1 MHENN
6 IELLNRE
13 AQRLLDLNIDLLQ
26 EMLNRPNVL
35 EEQQDNDKKQLFD
48 RSRAEKRVEELKGER
63 SKISRNEVVLAIVGT
78 MKAGKSTT
86 INAIVGKEILPNR
99 DRPMTAIPTL
109 IRHVAGKKTPE
120 LHLKHLDPIQ
130 QLLAALTQTART
142 PTGEKQIRAIQ
153 ADEDNKHLL
162 DIMHSSNAWCSSAHH
177 GEKEIFEFLKN
188 LNDLVRLA
196 TLLNAEFP
204 FEAYSQVDNL
214 PVIEVEF
221 SHLTGM
227 DASQGTLT
235 LLDTPGPNE
244 AGQAHLHTMMRDQL
258 QKASAVLAVMD
269 YTQMKS
275 EADDK
280 VRQEIN
286 DIADVTAG
294 RLFILVNKFDQKN
307 RNGSSEET
315 VKLSVPAMMRS
326 GVITSDRVYPGSAN
340 RAYLANRVRTVL
352 SEADALPENED
363 WVNDFGEMAFGGMW
377 EETPLDNK
385 ESFLKQADY
394 FWKKSKFEQLLS
406 EVVQSAHAKAAALAV
421 DSATSKLVQNA
432 ENTHE
437 YLSLR
442 HQGMVADIQNLQ
454 EQINGLLS
462 DISNIKS
469 AQKTVNNEVNAAKKN
484 ISKETQVLLE
494 NVSHK
499 LTGELDNFFEKGK
512 DEEERLDLASLIE
525 PVTNG
530 FIGKFLGSLRVPS
543 STKKPVFDKNNP
555 VIQFESHGEA
565 QTFASDIEK
574 KVLAILQ
581 QAEQEIKTPLTD
593 IVREIEQS
601 FHGNAMQAV
610 DDIAGQI
617 NDRLQDGGFS
627 VKITFPN
634 VENLRTSLS
643 VTSQM
648 GEFLEEKSFSKT
660 RRRRSS
666 GAWGTVCGWF
676 GTDDWGWEE
685 YTETVQ
691 RTVIDM
697 NKIRSAVSKQADEH
711 FRALNDEIEKGIT
724 KPIVTK
730 IGEFFSEF
738 KAKVEQLRN
747 TLIKS
752 KQDHESNKLVKEELT
767 AHLLMLQQRTPELLL
782 DSKALKVDLEP
793 MLK

>member
-6 IELLNRE
+6 IELLNLE

-26 EMLNRPNVL
+26 EMLSRPNVL

-63 SKISRNEVVLAIVGT
+63 SKISRKEVVLAIVGT

-130 QLLAALTQTART
+130 QLLAALTKTAST
-142 PTGEKQIRAIQ
+142 PAGKKQIRAIQ

-204 FEAYSQVDNL
+204 FDAYSQVDNL

-227 DASQGTLT
+227 DASHGTLT

-244 AGQAHLHTMMRDQL
+244 AGQAHLYTMMRDQL

-377 EETPLDNK
+377 EETPLDDK
-385 ESFLKQADY
+385 ESFLKQADF

-421 DSATSKLVQNA
+421 DSAASKLVQNA

-454 EQINGLLS
+454 DQINGLLS

-484 ISKETQVLLE
+484 ISKETQALLE
-494 NVSHK
+494 SVSHK

-512 DEEERLDLASLIE
+512 DEEERLDLASFIE

-530 FIGKFLGSLRVPS
+530 VFGKLFGSLLVPS

-555 VIQFESHGEA
+555 VIQFENHGEA
-565 QTFASDIEK
+565 QAFASDIEK
-574 KVLAILQ
+574 SVLAILQ
-581 QAEQEIKTPLTD
+581 QAEQEIKPPLTD

-610 DDIAGQI
+610 DEIAGQI

-724 KPIVTK
+724 QPIVTK

-767 AHLLMLQQRTPELLL
+767 AHLLVLQQRTPELLL
-782 DSKALKVDLEP
+782 DSKALKADLEP

>member
-6 IELLNRE
+6 IELLNLE

-99 DRPMTAIPTL
+99 ERPMTAIPTL
-109 IRHVAGKKTPE
+109 IRHVAGKISPE
-120 LHLKHLDPIQ
+120 LHLTHLEPIR
-130 QLLAALTQTART
+130 QLLAALTKTAST
-142 PTGEKQIRAIQ
+142 PAGKKQIHTIK
-153 ADEDNKHLL
+153 ADEGNKHLL
-162 DIMHSSNAWCSSAHH
+162 DIMHSSNTWCSPDHY

-204 FEAYSQVDNL
+204 FDAYSQVDHL

-227 DASQGTLT
+227 NASQGTLT

-280 VRQEIN
+280 VRQELN
-286 DIADVTAG
+286 NIAEITAG

-315 VKLSVPAMMRS
+315 VKLSVPAMLRS
-326 GVITSDRVYPGSAN
+326 GVITADRVYPGSAN
-340 RAYLANRVRTVL
+340 HAFLANRAMTSL
-352 SEADALPENED
+352 SQAESLPENAGWVED
-363 WVNDFGEMAFGGMW
+363 FLNVAFGRKW
-377 EETPLDNK
+377 KTIDLSDK
-385 ESFLKQADY
+385 ELILESANEVWQE
-394 FWKKSKFEQLLS
+394 SMFEQLIS

-421 DSATSKLVQNA
+421 DSAASKLVQNA

-454 EQINGLLS
+454 DQINGLLS

-469 AQKTVNNEVNAAKKN
+469 AQVTVNNEVNAAREN
-484 ISKETQVLLE
+484 ISKETYALLK
-494 NVSHK
+494 NVRHK
-499 LTGELDNFFEKGK
+499 LTGELDSFFEKGK
-512 DEEERLDLASLIE
+512 DEEERLDLASFIE

-530 FIGKFLGSLRVPS
+530 VFGKFFGSLLVPS

-565 QTFASDIEK
+565 QAFASDIEK
-574 KVLAILQ
+574 TVLAILQ

-627 VKITFPN
+627 VKITFPD

-767 AHLLMLQQRTPELLL
+767 AHLLVLQQRTPELLL

>member
-35 EEQQDNDKKQLFD
+35 EEPQDNDKKQLFD

-153 ADEDNKHLL
+153 ADEDNKYLL

-227 DASQGTLT
+227 NASQGTLT

-280 VRQEIN
+280 VRQELN
-286 DIADVTAG
+286 NIAEVTAG
-294 RLFILVNKFDQKN
+294 RLFILVNKFDQMN
-307 RNGSSEET
+307 RNSSSEET

-352 SEADALPENED
+352 SEADAMPENED
-363 WVNDFGEMAFGGMW
+363 WVNDFGEMAFGGRW
-377 EETPLDNK
+377 EETQLDDK
-385 ESFLKQADY
+385 KSFLEQADY

-421 DSATSKLVQNA
+421 DSAASKLVQNA

-469 AQKTVNNEVNAAKKN
+469 AQKTVNNEVTAAKKN

-499 LTGELDNFFEKGK
+499 LTGELDHFFEKGK
-512 DEEERLDLASLIE
+512 EEEEQQELSNIQATSGWLSNI
-525 PVTNG
+525 
-530 FIGKFLGSLRVPS
+530 LGSFSGEVRR
-543 STKKPVFDKNNP
+543 KKHAFDKNNP

-565 QTFASDIEK
+565 QAFASDIEK
-574 KVLAILQ
+574 TVLAILQ
-581 QAEQEIKTPLTD
+581 QAEQEIKAPLTD

-767 AHLLMLQQRTPELLL
+767 AHLLVLQQRTPELLL

>member
-6 IELLNRE
+6 IALLCNE
-13 AQRLLDLNIDLLQ
+13 AERLLDLNIDLLQ

>member
-1 MHENN
+1 M
-6 IELLNRE
+6 
-13 AQRLLDLNIDLLQ
+13 
-26 EMLNRPNVL
+26 
-35 EEQQDNDKKQLFD
+35 
-48 RSRAEKRVEELKGER
+48 
-63 SKISRNEVVLAIVGT
+63 
-78 MKAGKSTT
+78 
-86 INAIVGKEILPNR
+86 
-99 DRPMTAIPTL
+99 
-109 IRHVAGKKTPE
+109 
-120 LHLKHLDPIQ
+120 
-130 QLLAALTQTART
+130 
-142 PTGEKQIRAIQ
+142 
-153 ADEDNKHLL
+153 
-162 DIMHSSNAWCSSAHH
+162 
-177 GEKEIFEFLKN
+177 
-188 LNDLVRLA
+188 
-196 TLLNAEFP
+196 
-204 FEAYSQVDNL
+204 
-214 PVIEVEF
+214 
-221 SHLTGM
+221 
-227 DASQGTLT
+227 
-235 LLDTPGPNE
+235 
-244 AGQAHLHTMMRDQL
+244 
-258 QKASAVLAVMD
+258 
-269 YTQMKS
+269 
-275 EADDK
+275 
-280 VRQEIN
+280 
-286 DIADVTAG
+286 
-294 RLFILVNKFDQKN
+294 
-307 RNGSSEET
+307 
-315 VKLSVPAMMRS
+315 
-326 GVITSDRVYPGSAN
+326 
-340 RAYLANRVRTVL
+340 
-352 SEADALPENED
+352 
-363 WVNDFGEMAFGGMW
+363 
-377 EETPLDNK
+377 
-385 ESFLKQADY
+385 
-394 FWKKSKFEQLLS
+394 FEQLIS

-421 DSATSKLVQNA
+421 DSAASKLVQNA

-454 EQINGLLS
+454 DQINGLLS

-469 AQKTVNNEVNAAKKN
+469 AQVTVNNEVNAAREN
-484 ISKETQVLLE
+484 ISKETYALLK
-494 NVSHK
+494 NVRHK

-512 DEEERLDLASLIE
+512 DEEERLDLASFIE

-530 FIGKFLGSLRVPS
+530 VFGKFFGSLLVPS

-555 VIQFESHGEA
+555 VIQFESHSEA
-565 QTFASDIEK
+565 QAFASDIEK
-574 KVLAILQ
+574 TVLTILQ

-610 DDIAGQI
+610 DEIAGQI

-767 AHLLMLQQRTPELLL
+767 AHLLVLQQRTPELLL

>member
-6 IELLNRE
+6 IELLNLE

-26 EMLNRPNVL
+26 EMLSRPNVL

-63 SKISRNEVVLAIVGT
+63 SKISRKEVVLAIVGT

-130 QLLAALTQTART
+130 QLLAALTKTAST
-142 PTGEKQIRAIQ
+142 PAGKKQIRAIQ

-204 FEAYSQVDNL
+204 FDAYSQVDNL

-227 DASQGTLT
+227 DASHGTLT

-315 VKLSVPAMMRS
+315 VK
-326 GVITSDRVYPGSAN
+326 
-340 RAYLANRVRTVL
+340 
-352 SEADALPENED
+352 
-363 WVNDFGEMAFGGMW
+363 
-377 EETPLDNK
+377 
-385 ESFLKQADY
+385 
-394 FWKKSKFEQLLS
+394 
-406 EVVQSAHAKAAALAV
+406 
-421 DSATSKLVQNA
+421 
-432 ENTHE
+432 
-437 YLSLR
+437 
-442 HQGMVADIQNLQ
+442 
-454 EQINGLLS
+454 
-462 DISNIKS
+462 
-469 AQKTVNNEVNAAKKN
+469 
-484 ISKETQVLLE
+484 
-494 NVSHK
+494 
-499 LTGELDNFFEKGK
+499 
-512 DEEERLDLASLIE
+512 
-525 PVTNG
+525 
-530 FIGKFLGSLRVPS
+530 
-543 STKKPVFDKNNP
+543 
-555 VIQFESHGEA
+555 
-565 QTFASDIEK
+565 
-574 KVLAILQ
+574 
-581 QAEQEIKTPLTD
+581 
-593 IVREIEQS
+593 
-601 FHGNAMQAV
+601 
-610 DDIAGQI
+610 
-617 NDRLQDGGFS
+617 
-627 VKITFPN
+627 
-634 VENLRTSLS
+634 
-643 VTSQM
+643 
-648 GEFLEEKSFSKT
+648 
-660 RRRRSS
+660 
-666 GAWGTVCGWF
+666 
-676 GTDDWGWEE
+676 
-685 YTETVQ
+685 
-691 RTVIDM
+691 
-697 NKIRSAVSKQADEH
+697 
-711 FRALNDEIEKGIT
+711 
-724 KPIVTK
+724 
-730 IGEFFSEF
+730 
-738 KAKVEQLRN
+738 
-747 TLIKS
+747 
-752 KQDHESNKLVKEELT
+752 
-767 AHLLMLQQRTPELLL
+767 
-782 DSKALKVDLEP
+782 
-793 MLK
+793 

>member
-26 EMLNRPNVL
+26 DMLNRPNVL
-35 EEQQDNDKKQLFD
+35 EEPQDNDKKQLFD

-385 ESFLKQADY
+385 ESFLKHADY

-469 AQKTVNNEVNAAKKN
+469 AQKTVNNEVTAAKKN

-499 LTGELDNFFEKGK
+499 LTGELDYFFEKGK
-512 DEEERLDLASLIE
+512 EEEEQQELSTIQATSGWLSNI
-525 PVTNG
+525 
-530 FIGKFLGSLRVPS
+530 LGSFSGEVR
-543 STKKPVFDKNNP
+543 TRKHAFDKNNP

-565 QTFASDIEK
+565 QAFASDIEK
-574 KVLAILQ
+574 TVLAILQ
-581 QAEQEIKTPLTD
+581 QAEQEIKTPLTA

-724 KPIVTK
+724 RPIVTK

-767 AHLLMLQQRTPELLL
+767 AHLLVLQQRTPELLL